1 MISYPPAAASS
12 SRRDVS
18 SPLEKTNKPAASPHW
33 DKAARKG
40 FFTAA
45 ATIVFLLFYLPSALG
60 LNWQEA
66 KDTHFIV
73 YHYKED
79 NEFAKNVLRGSE
91 SHYQSIPGR
100 LGLSQSFS
108 FWTWEN
114 RVKIYIYP
122 DRATFLEQT
131 ESQGWSRAIANYRTK
146 VISFY
151 KGSDEASFLNTT
163 LPHELTHLLFRE
175 FVGVNSQ
182 LPVWV
187 DEGAA
192 QLMEEGKA
200 NKAMSSIKELLGT
213 DYFISVDTLM
223 RLDIR
228 RVREKELVT
237 IFYLE
242 SCALLDFLIKNY
254 GGSEFERFCKKISE
268 GKTFEE
274 AFATSYSSAEELN
287 KRWIEYIKQF

>member
-1 MISYPPAAASS
+1 MIFYPPTAASS
-12 SRRDVS
+12 LRRDVF
-18 SPLEKTNKPAASPHW
+18 SPLEKINKPAASPRW
-33 DKAARKG
+33 DKAAGKG
-40 FFTAA
+40 FFSAA
-45 ATIVFLLFYLPSALG
+45 AAIVFLLFYLPSALA
-60 LNWQEA
+60 LSWQEA
-66 KDTHFIV
+66 KDTHFII

-79 NEFAKNVLRGSE
+79 YEYAKDVLYGSE
-91 SHYQSIPGR
+91 SHYQSIPRR

-131 ESQGWSRAIANYRTK
+131 GSQGWSRAVANYRTK
-146 VISFY
+146 VVSFY
-151 KGSDEASFLNTT
+151 KGSDAASFLNTV

-182 LPVWV
+182 VPLWV

-200 NKAMSSIKELLGT
+200 NRAKSFVRELLGT

-237 IFYLE
+237 IFYME
-242 SCALLDFLIKNY
+242 SCAFLDFLVKNY
-254 GGSEFERFCKKISE
+254 GGSAFERFCKNIAE

-274 AFATSYSSAEELN
+274 AFAASYSSTEELN
-287 KRWIEYIKQF
+287 KRWIEYLKQF